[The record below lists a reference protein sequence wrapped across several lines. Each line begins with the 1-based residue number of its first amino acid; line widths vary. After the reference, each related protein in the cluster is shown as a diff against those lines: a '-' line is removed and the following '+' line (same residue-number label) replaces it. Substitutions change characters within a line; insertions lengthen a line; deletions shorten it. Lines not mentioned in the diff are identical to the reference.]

1 MKEELNLLANARD
14 LSPQTFERI
23 QSLRRVVYNSDDYR
37 EGIQA
42 FLEKRKPRFR
52 GR

>member
-14 LSPQTFERI
+14 LSPLMFERI
-23 QSLRRVVYNSDDYR
+23 QCLRRAVYNSRDYA

-42 FLEKRKPRFR
+42 FLEKRGPHFT
-52 GR
+52 GE

>member
-1 MKEELNLLANARD
+1 MDGEGWEATRQAA
-14 LSPQTFERI
+14 QQI
-23 QSLRRVVYNSDDYR
+23 QGTHDVA

-42 FLEKRKPRFR
+42 FLEKRGPQWT